1 MTIMPVDLHAAKK
14 VFLNEKSTIT
24 GLFVHQLFR
33 VFINT
38 MIFIGL
44 HLLAILWDMG
54 WVRK

>member
-1 MTIMPVDLHAAKK
+1 MPVDLRAAKK
-14 VFLNEKSTIT
+14 TFLNEKSSIT

-38 MIFIGL
+38 TIFIGL
-44 HLLAILWDMG
+44 YLLAILWDMD